1 MDFNDTKQEAE
12 FRQQARQWLEE
23 NIAEFKKEYTF
34 ESILSAAYDT
44 EAAELAKAWQKR
56 KFEGGWGC
64 LTWPKAFGGREAS
77 IMEATIFAQEEAKV
91 MPLAIIHIITMGL
104 AVPTIMT
111 HGTEEQCKKFL
122 PTIANGER
130 LWCQLFSE
138 PAAGS
143 DLAGIKSKAVKD
155 GDDWIIN
162 GQKVWTTMGH
172 FSDWAI
178 LVVRTDPTVAK
189 HKGLT
194 YFVVDMKS
202 PGIEVRPI
210 KQATGESDFNEVFLT
225 DVRIP
230 DSQRLDALGKGWNV
244 AMTTLMNERVAI
256 GGAFSYNVEEILD
269 VARNTPLGEGRAID
283 DSGVRQSIADWYVK
297 AAGLKNIGLRQ
308 LSTLSQGGVPGPEA
322 SVSKLVLGIGRQDL
336 AAMSLDILDMAG
348 ALAEGDAMG
357 WGSHDFFRTIG
368 NRVEGGT
375 DEILRNIISERVL
388 GLPADIRVDKGI
400 PFNEVPSGV

>member
-1 MDFNDTKQEAE
+1 MDFNDTKEEAE
-12 FRQQARQWLEE
+12 FRQEARQWLEE
-23 NIAEFKKEYTF
+23 NIAEFKKEYSFDLNFSLTV
-34 ESILSAAYDT
+34 S

-64 LTWPKAFGGREAS
+64 LTWPKAFGGREVS

-91 MPLAIIHIITMGL
+91 MPLAGIYIITMGM

-111 HGTEEQCKKFL
+111 HGTEEQCKAFL

-143 DLAGIKSKAVKD
+143 DLAGIKTRAVKD

-162 GQKVWTTMGH
+162 GQKVWTTMAH

-202 PGIEVRPI
+202 PGVEVRPI
-210 KQATGESDFNEVFLT
+210 KQASGGSEFNEVFLT

-230 DSQRLDALGKGWNV
+230 DSQRLDAVGKGWNV
-244 AMTTLMNERVAI
+244 AITTLMNERVAV
-256 GGAFSYNVEEILD
+256 GGSFPYNVEDILD
-269 VARNTPLGEGRAID
+269 VARNTPLDEGRAID

-308 LSTLSQGGVPGPEA
+308 LSTLSKDGVPGPEA
-322 SVSKLVLGIGRQDL
+322 SVSKLVLGVGRQDL

-348 ALAEGDAMG
+348 ALAEDDAIG
-357 WGSHDFFRTIG
+357 WGHHDFFRSIG
-368 NRVEGGT
+368 NRLEGGT

-388 GLPADIRVDKGI
+388 GLPAEIRVDKGV
-400 PFNEVPSGV
+400 PFNEVPSGA

>member
-1 MDFNDTKQEAE
+1 MDFNDTKEEAQ
-12 FRQQARQWLEE
+12 FRQQAKQWLEE
-23 NIAEFKKEYTF
+23 NIVQFKQEFPF
-34 ESILSAAYDT
+34 EVGDNVTDSQ
-44 EAAELAKAWQKR
+44 AAELAKAWQKR

-64 LTWPKAFGGREAS
+64 LTWPKAFGGREVS

-91 MPLAIIHIITMGL
+91 MPLAGMYIITSGM

-111 HGTEEQCKKFL
+111 HGTEEQCKQLL
-122 PTIANGER
+122 PSIANGER

-143 DLAGIKSKAVKD
+143 DLAGIKTRAVKD

-162 GQKVWTTMGH
+162 GQKVWTTLAH
-172 FSDWAI
+172 VSDWAI

-194 YFVVDMKS
+194 YFVIDMKS
-202 PGIEVRPI
+202 PGVEVRPI
-210 KQATGESDFNEVFLT
+210 KQASGESEFNEVFLT

-230 DSQRLDALGKGWNV
+230 DSQRLDAVGNGWRV
-244 AMTTLMNERVAI
+244 AMTTLMNERVAV
-256 GGAFSYNVEEILD
+256 GGAFSDNVEEILE
-269 VARNTPLGEGRAID
+269 VARTTPLGQGRAID
-283 DSGVRQSIADWYVK
+283 DCGVRQSIADWYVK

-308 LSTLSQGGVPGPEA
+308 LSTLSKGGVPGPEA

-348 ALAEGDAMG
+348 VLAEDDAMG

-368 NRVEGGT
+368 NRLEGGT

-388 GLPADIRVDKGI
+388 GLPAEIRVDKDV
-400 PFNEVPSGV
+400 PFNQVPSGA

>member
-23 NIAEFKKEYTF
+23 NITEFKEEYTF
-34 ESILSAAYDT
+34 ESNLSWAEP
-44 EAAELAKAWQKR
+44 EAGELAKAWQKR

-64 LTWPKAFGGREAS
+64 LTWPKALGGREVS
-77 IMEATIFAQEEAKV
+77 LMEATIFAQEEAKV
-91 MPLAIIHIITMGL
+91 TPLAGIYGVTMGM

-143 DLAGIKSKAVKD
+143 DLAGIKTKAVKD

-162 GQKVWTTMGH
+162 GQKVWTTFAH

-202 PGIEVRPI
+202 PGVEVRPI
-210 KQATGESDFNEVFLT
+210 KQASGESEFNEVFLT

-230 DSQRLDALGKGWNV
+230 DSQRLDAVGKGWNV
-244 AMTTLMNERVAI
+244 AMTTLMNERVAV

-297 AAGLKNIGLRQ
+297 SAGLKNIRLRQ
-308 LSTLSQGGVPGPEA
+308 LSTLSKGGVPGPEA
-322 SVSKLVLGIGRQDL
+322 SVSKLVLGVGRQDL

-348 ALAEGDAMG
+348 VLAEDDAMG
-357 WGSHDFFRTIG
+357 WGNYDFFRTIG
-368 NRVEGGT
+368 NRLEGGT

-388 GLPADIRVDKGI
+388 GLPAEIRVDKGI
-400 PFNEVPSGV
+400 PFNEVPSGL